1 MSTCL
6 DTPILPRLLVHQPGE
21 AFTVALDWSGHLA
34 DGEAVASAASDTE
47 RAPPGSDDIIDATTN
62 TTTTSSIRF
71 AVPTDAAPGQYVV
84 HHDVQTSA
92 GLQYRECFTVLIEG
106 C

>member
-1 MSTCL
+1 MSTCV
-6 DTPILPRLLVHQPGE
+6 DSPILPRLLVHQPGE

-34 DGEAVASAASDTE
+34 DGETVSSAATE
-47 RAPPGSDDIIDATTN
+47 IERSPPDSETIIDATTN

-71 AVPTDAAPGQYVV
+71 AVPTDAAPGKYLI

-92 GLQYRECFTVLIEG
+92 GLKYRECFTVLIEG